1 MTGNIEDQFDHIKKL
16 TQIGVALSSEK
27 NLDRLL
33 EMIIDGA
40 MLFTHADG
48 GTLYIMSDDESS
60 LQFAIVQ
67 TGSLNIHMGGTS
79 GKITWPPVPL
89 KHSDGSFNYANV
101 SAYAALSGEVVNIP
115 DVYDAKGF
123 NFEGTRHFDKNTGYR
138 SRSMLVAPMRN
149 HENTIIGVLQLINA
163 REPST
168 GKVIPFSLESQSI
181 TESLASQAAVALTNH
196 RLIQELQILLES
208 FIKSIA
214 AAIDE
219 KSPYTGGHVRR
230 VAELTMTIARRINE
244 ISDGP
249 YATVS
254 FNENEL
260 EELRL
265 AAWLHDIGKITTP
278 EHIVDK
284 RSKLETIVNRIDLL
298 TIRFELLRRQHEIEK
313 LKINPVGE
321 AKTAQNDPLADDG
334 SFFKDL
340 EDDYQF
346 LLKTNDGSEPL
357 TEDHLARLQK
367 IAQRTYFIEKQA
379 YPLLNEDEL
388 QNLSIRQGTLSME
401 ERNIINNHAR
411 VTYKMLSQLP
421 FPRKLRHI
429 ADYAAAHHE
438 RMNGTGYPSGL
449 SGDAIS
455 LQSRILA
462 LADVFEAL
470 TAKDR
475 PYKKAI
481 TLSQAIKIIGFMVK
495 DGHIDPD
502 LFELFV
508 RERIYHDYVRK
519 ELLPEQLDQAER

>member
-1 MTGNIEDQFDHIKKL
+1 LADAAENQFNHIKKL

-89 KHSDGSFNYANV
+89 QNSDGTFNYANV
-101 SAYAALSGEVVNIP
+101 SASAALSGEVVNIP

-123 NFEGTRHFDKNTGYR
+123 NFEGTRHFDRNTGYR
-138 SRSMLVAPMRN
+138 SQSMLVAPMRN
-149 HENTIIGVLQLINA
+149 HENTIIGVVQLINA
-163 REPST
+163 QDPST
-168 GKVIPFSLESQSI
+168 GKVVPFSPESQSI

-196 RLIQELQILLES
+196 RLIHELQTLLES
-208 FIKSIA
+208 FIKTIA
-214 AAIDE
+214 SAIDE

-230 VAELTMTIARRINE
+230 VAELTMIIARKINE
-244 ISDGP
+244 VQHGP
-249 YATVS
+249 FAAVS
-254 FNENEL
+254 FDENQM

-265 AAWLHDIGKITTP
+265 AAWLHDVGKITTP

-284 RSKLETIVNRIDLL
+284 RSKLETIYNRMELL
-298 TIRFELLRRQHEIEK
+298 QIRVELLRRQHEIEK
-313 LKINPVGE
+313 LKRSPVAEVPQEG
-321 AKTAQNDPLADDG
+321 PVIDDG
-334 SFFKDL
+334 AFIDEL
-340 EDDYQF
+340 EADYQF
-346 LLKTNDGSEPL
+346 LLKTNTGYEPV
-357 TEDHLARLQK
+357 TQEHVERLKQ
-367 IAQRTYFIEKQA
+367 IAERKYFVNSQSC
-379 YPLLNEDEL
+379 PLLDRDEL
-388 QNLSIRQGTLSME
+388 KCLSIRQGTLTCE
-401 ERNIINNHAR
+401 ERDIINNHAR

-421 FPRKLRHI
+421 FPRKLRHV
-429 ADYAAAHHE
+429 AEYAAAHHE
-438 RMNGTGYPSGL
+438 RMNGTGYPNGL
-449 SGDAIS
+449 KGDAIS

-502 LFELFV
+502 LFDLFV
-508 RERIYHDYVRK
+508 TERIYYDYVRR
-519 ELLPEQLDQAER
+519 ELMPEQLDQAEV